1 MPLLLPCDWSDSKPK
16 ISSKPSV
23 RPAKLS
29 GSEAACGDA
38 SASGEAEAEAGCG
51 ETEAEAEAPTAAVCA
66 PAAASALM
74 LALMRATTA
83 AKRRS

>member
-38 SASGEAEAEAGCG
+38 SASGEAEAGCG

-66 PAAASALM
+66 PAAASALI

>member
-1 MPLLLPCDWSDSKPK
+1 MPLLLPCDCKLSKPK
-16 ISSKPSV
+16 MSSKPSV

-29 GSEAACGDA
+29 GSKAACGDA
-38 SASGEAEAEAGCG
+38 SASGEAEAGCG

>member
-38 SASGEAEAEAGCG
+38 SASGEAEAGCG